1 MSKAF
6 QDVNIRIAY
15 ISPIPISAKDD
26 QILTE
31 LKNLATKETKV
42 YLVHMNPSLG
52 YQLFALAKN
61 SGMMS
66 EGYEWLISDSLSISL
81 DSIDSV
87 TRDSMEG
94 VVGVRPYIYRSKE
107 LENFEERWRRNMILE
122 KKTLSPI
129 SMGLNIYGLWA
140 YDALTSLAIAVE
152 NIGPVNSNSF
162 YVNGTYNNTD
172 LRISAFGPRLLNEL
186 SRTKFRGLTGDFELI
201 DGKLKLSAFEIFNVI
216 GSGEKTVGFWTRD
229 RGIIRELNLTSTKE
243 LKNIIWP
250 GDYIK
255 LPKGWDII
263 ATRNLRVG
271 VPWNPGF
278 QEFVNVTIDHKR
290 NITNATGFAI
300 DIFLATLKLM
310 LPISINIDYHM
321 YNDTNNTDWSYDDM
335 LQELPKDVYD
345 MVVADATIWAPR
357 ANYVDFS
364 LPYSESGVILVV
376 KNRKQFD
383 MWIFCKPL
391 RWDLWL
397 AIIGACIL
405 VGIVLRILEDQG
417 TRNDRPAAGMVYLSP
432 VVVLAFPERNTVSN
446 NWSIV
451 VLVFWLFM
459 AFILMQSYTANL
471 SAILTVDH
479 LKFAFS
485 DNYYIGYQ
493 KSSFM
498 KKYLIEHLNIRKS
511 RLRNY
516 TSAEEYH
523 RAMSLGSEKGGIDA
537 IFDEIPY
544 MKIFMNRYDSQ
555 YKMVGPTYK
564 TGGFGFAFPHGSP
577 LVVSFSKAI
586 LDVTQGPNMTFIE
599 QKNFGPGYTSQDP
612 LSSTISQG
620 APSLTLFEFAGLF
633 LIMGSVSLFAL
644 FCSETPIGRKFIEM
658 MGIFVHICFR
668 SRTSRVDSVE
678 EGREEENSD
687 ESMHDNVASLPLGE
701 GMDGVPHDFNGDV
714 YQHSE
719 TGIRETITSDEPFVT
734 HDLGVPIDNNGEA
747 TYTTWN

>member
-31 LKNLATKETKV
+31 LKNLTSKETKV

-52 YQLFALAKN
+52 YRLYALAKN

-66 EGYEWLISDSLSISL
+66 EGYGWLISDSLSISL

-94 VVGVRPYIYRSKE
+94 VVGVRPYVHRSKE

-140 YDALTSLAIAVE
+140 YDAVTSLAIAVE

-162 YVNGTYNNTD
+162 YVNGTYNNYTD
-172 LRISAFGPRLLNEL
+172 LRISAFGPRLANEL

-201 DGKLKLSAFEIFNVI
+201 DGKMKLSAFEIFNVI

-229 RGIIRELNLTSTKE
+229 RGITRELKSTSTKE

-250 GDYIK
+250 GDNIT
-255 LPKGWDII
+255 LPKVLDII
-263 ATRNLRVG
+263 AARNLRVG
-271 VPWNPGF
+271 VPWKSGF
-278 QEFVNVTIDHKR
+278 QEFVNVAIDHKT

-300 DIFLATLKLM
+300 DIFLATLKQM
-310 LPISINIDYHM
+310 LPISINFDYHM

-335 LQELPKDVYD
+335 LQELPK
-345 MVVADATIWAPR
+345 
-357 ANYVDFS
+357 
-364 LPYSESGVILVV
+364 
-376 KNRKQFD
+376 
-383 MWIFCKPL
+383 PL
-391 RWDLWL
+391 KWDLWL
-397 AIIGACIL
+397 AIIGTCIL
-405 VGIVLRILEDQG
+405 VGIVVRILEDQG
-417 TRNDRPAAGMVYLSP
+417 TRNGTEDHLINERPAAGMVYLSS
-432 VVVLAFPERNTVSN
+432 VVVLAFPERNMVSN

-471 SAILTVDH
+471 AAILTVDH

-485 DNYYIGYQ
+485 DNYCIGYQ

-498 KKYLIEHLNIRKS
+498 RKYLVEDLNISES

-516 TSAEEYH
+516 TSVEAYH
-523 RAMSLGSEKGGIDA
+523 HAMSLGSEKGGIDA

-544 MKIFMNRYDSQ
+544 MKIFMNTYDSQ

-586 LDVTQGPNMTFIE
+586 LDVTQGPDMTFIE
-599 QKNFGPGYTSQDP
+599 QKNFRPGYSSQDP

-620 APSLTLFEFAGLF
+620 ASSLTFSEFAGLF
-633 LIMGSVSLFAL
+633 LIIGSVILFAL
-644 FCSETPIGRKFIEM
+644 FCSETPIGRKFIEK
-658 MGIFVHICFR
+658 MGIFVHVCFS
-668 SRTSRVDSVE
+668 SRTSRVDSIE
-678 EGREEENSD
+678 KGREEENSH
-687 ESMHDNVASLPLGE
+687 ESMRDNVASLPLGE

-719 TGIRETITSDEPFVT
+719 TEIRETITSDGPFAT
-734 HDLGVPIDNNGEA
+734 HDFGVPIDNNREA
-747 TYTTWN
+747 TKDMELIWFHFI